1 MEGGFEYLE
10 QENAEVVRERILGLR
25 DWIGLTMT
33 GLGFGIAVV
42 GGYGEGF

>member
-10 QENAEVVRERILGLR
+10 QENAEVVRERVQGLR
-25 DWIGLTMT
+25 DWVGLAIT